1 MPIAALATS
10 LAAGIVMPATILPVR
25 AAEAEPMA
33 YVLDGL
39 DGPDFVT
46 APGPAGPQFVAAR
59 LAPASPGDAEPAASV
74 AVPAMPA
81 ALDAALPKAA
91 PVQYAFN
98 EPLAQ
103 PFFDAQFPPSVFFA
117 RASLVQP
124 VVPLLAATRAV
135 FAPVLP
141 PAIPQPQPQLQPQL
155 QPQALSEPKSQ
166 AEATAFASSIGDL
179 TAPEPTEMAAIPRDA
194 NGELLPLESAQPPQ
208 LGAAL
213 PKPAAIQPP
222 AVQPPAFQS
231 AAVQSAG
238 APSPKAQAAVLS
250 RLDGPGPLP
259 APRPLTVLLAAAD
272 VPPSTGTPAATG
284 AVYGPTTDPE
294 AAPVSDAVSGPAI
307 SGLIDADPD
316 PDPAPSSA
324 AAPAP
329 VLPGETE
336 SLTDAIIASLKGNPE
351 IQIALAQQDDAKYGV
366 REAQAGYLPKVDLT
380 GGWGRE
386 LARTVPQDP
395 TQRFRTEA
403 TISLNQNLWD
413 FGVTINDI
421 KRARA
426 TYRAAQ
432 WGTREKIEAISY
444 EIANAYLGVL
454 LQQKLVKLAEDEIA
468 SIKKIL
474 RIITVQKDLGLTT
487 PADVERAQTRLE
499 NVRSQL
505 LDRTSALEQA
515 RNAYKRL
522 TNHMPL
528 TAADVPAAGQALPES
543 AEAAVDLIDVRSPRL
558 AQAVE
563 DRRSLDKQYDSQAD
577 TTLPRFGLTVASD
590 YRRDV
595 LGATGRAFDAR
606 AMLTFS
612 YQIYNGGAT
621 TAIKRRIGARL
632 RQADYELDRRRREV
646 EQDIRIDY
654 AGLGAAKEKIATIED
669 EITSATRVADLYK
682 QQFRGGRRTVFDL
695 LDSQQLL
702 FGARAKQIA
711 NQLALRAA
719 EYRVLQKLG
728 GLFDLVSGGQPLPA
742 LAVPAP
748 GSDD

>member
-1 MPIAALATS
+1 MSYFIARMPLTVLATS
-10 LAAGIVMPATILPVR
+10 LAAGVAMPATIVPVR

-39 DGPDFVT
+39 DVLDGPDLVS
-46 APGPAGPQFVAAR
+46 APSPAGPQSVAAG
-59 LAPASPGDAEPAASV
+59 LAYDLAADAETAAGV
-74 AVPAMPA
+74 AVPAKPA
-81 ALDAALPKAA
+81 ALDAALPKPA

-98 EPLAQ
+98 EPLKQ
-103 PFFDAQFPPSVFFA
+103 PFFNAQFPPSVFFA

-124 VVPLLAATRAV
+124 VVPLLAAARAV
-135 FAPVLP
+135 LVPALP
-141 PAIPQPQPQLQPQL
+141 LAFPQPQPQ
-155 QPQALSEPKSQ
+155 SEPKSQ
-166 AEATAFASSIGDL
+166 AEATAFASTTIDL
-179 TAPEPTEMAAIPRDA
+179 TVAEPAEMAALPLDA
-194 NGELLPLESAQPPQ
+194 LGELLPLDSAQPPL

-213 PKPAAIQPP
+213 LKPAA
-222 AVQPPAFQS
+222 VQP

-238 APSPKAQAAVLS
+238 APSLKAQAAVLS

-259 APRPLTVLLAAAD
+259 APRPLSVLLAAAD
-272 VPPSTGTPAATG
+272 VSPPNGGPAAAG
-284 AVYGPTTDPE
+284 AVYGPKADPE

-316 PDPAPSSA
+316 PTPSA
-324 AAPAP
+324 TAAPAP
-329 VLPGETE
+329 VMPGETE

-380 GGWGRE
+380 AGWGRE
-386 LARTVPQDP
+386 LARTLPQDP

-577 TTLPRFGLTVASD
+577 TTLPRFGLTIASD

-595 LGATGRAFDAR
+595 LGSTGRAFDAR

-669 EITSATRVADLYK
+669 EIASAQRVADLYK

>member
-1 MPIAALATS
+1 MPYFLARMPIAALATS

-39 DGPDFVT
+39 DGPDFVI

-59 LAPASPGDAEPAASV
+59 LAPASLGYAEPAASV
-74 AVPAMPA
+74 AVPEMPA

-141 PAIPQPQPQLQPQL
+141 PAIPQPQL

-166 AEATAFASSIGDL
+166 AEATAFASLIGDL

-194 NGELLPLESAQPPQ
+194 NGELLPLEPAQPPQ

-213 PKPAAIQPP
+213 PKPAAVQPP
-222 AVQPPAFQS
+222 AVQLPAVQLP
-231 AAVQSAG
+231 AVQSAG

-294 AAPVSDAVSGPAI
+294 AAPVSDAVSGSAL
-307 SGLIDADPD
+307 SGPIDADPD
-316 PDPAPSSA
+316 PAPSPAAVPAPI
-324 AAPAP
+324 
-329 VLPGETE
+329 LPGETE
-336 SLTDAIIASLKGNPE
+336 SLTCAIIAALKGNAE

-522 TNHMPL
+522 TNRMPL